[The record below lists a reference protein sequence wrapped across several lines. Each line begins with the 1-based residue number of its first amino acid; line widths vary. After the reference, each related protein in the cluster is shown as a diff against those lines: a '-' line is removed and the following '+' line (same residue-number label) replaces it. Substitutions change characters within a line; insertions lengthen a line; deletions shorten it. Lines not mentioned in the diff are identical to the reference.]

1 MKRLYNVL
9 VYVFTAASFLVGV
22 TVILYLCIN
31 IIKTSYGL
39 EQINSEIR
47 SELDY
52 AGTLHG
58 YTDTTGIDEHIEE
71 LFEQRREQ
79 YYNSENP
86 FVRKFSTQSSLVKF
100 LLCILAVF
108 VVVLFII
115 IIIVMIYNVL
125 KSFSRFLTRPFRRR

>member
-1 MKRLYNVL
+1 MRKLYNLL
-9 VYVFTAASFLVGV
+9 VDVFTVVSFLVGV

-79 YYNSENP
+79 YYRSENL

-115 IIIVMIYNVL
+115 IIIVMIYNAL
-125 KSFSRFLTRPFRRR
+125 KSFWRFLTRLFRRR